1 VFTREDGAP
10 LHYSVVLAEFQALL
24 AGLGLPRKRFYDLRH
39 QCASFLI
46 AEGAELR
53 DVMEQLGHSQ
63 ISLTANTY
71 GHLYDERKR
80 ELAALMDGKLR
91 RLTSS

>member
-1 VFTREDGAP
+1 MWATTIPRNVGHLGEPRCQRTTREDGAP

-24 AGLGLPRKRFYDLRH
+24 ASLRLPRKRFYNLRH

-63 ISLTANTY
+63 ISLTADT
-71 GHLYDERKR
+71 
-80 ELAALMDGKLR
+80 
-91 RLTSS
+91 